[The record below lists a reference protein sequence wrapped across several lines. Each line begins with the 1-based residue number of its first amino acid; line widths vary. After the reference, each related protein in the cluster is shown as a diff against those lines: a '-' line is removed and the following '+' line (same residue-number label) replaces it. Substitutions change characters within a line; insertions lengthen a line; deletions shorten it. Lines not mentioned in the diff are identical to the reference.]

1 MAKDNYQRIVEKIA
15 EISGNTV
22 SGIEEKIEGK
32 KAKLSGF
39 ISKEGAAQIVASE
52 LGISFENE
60 KLKID
65 ELLPGMRKVNT
76 VGKIF
81 KMFPVRTFTTKK
93 GDESKVV
100 NFWIA
105 DDSSNIKVVLWDT
118 NLIKLIE
125 EGKIKEG
132 TSVEISNGS
141 MREGELHLGSFSE
154 IRPSGVTFEEIK
166 TEKTFKENKIVDLV
180 KGESVSVRAFVVQ
193 IFEPRF
199 FEVCSECGKKVE
211 KEMDSSVCKTHG
223 KVTLE
228 KRAVMTLVLDDGTDS
243 TRAVLFHEVI
253 KEAGI
258 SNLEDSEKLLSQ
270 KESLLGKEM
279 YFSGNVRSNNYF
291 NNIEIVTESVKD
303 VNLDEVIAELEK
315 SNQNG

>member
-1 MAKDNYQRIVEKIA
+1 MTKDNYQRIVEKIA
-15 EISGNTV
+15 ETSGNTV
-22 SGIEEKIEGK
+22 SDIEEKIEGK

-52 LGISFENE
+52 LGISFDNE

-76 VGKIF
+76 VGKVF
-81 KMFPVRTFTTKK
+81 RMFPVRTFTTKK

-105 DDSSNIKVVLWDT
+105 DESSNIKVVLWDT

-141 MREGELHLGSFSE
+141 MREEELHLGSFSE
-154 IRPSGVTFEEIK
+154 VRPSEATFDEIK
-166 TEKTFKENKIVDLV
+166 TEKTFKEKKISDLA
-180 KGESVSVRAFVVQ
+180 KGESASVRAFIVQ
-193 IFEPRF
+193 VFEPRF

-211 KEMDSSVCKTHG
+211 KEGDSSVCKTHG
-223 KVTLE
+223 KVAPE
-228 KRAVMTLVLDDGTDS
+228 KRAVMTLVLDDGSDS

-253 KEAGI
+253 RDAGLT
-258 SNLEDSEKLLSQ
+258 NLEDPEKLLSQ
-270 KESLLGKEM
+270 KQGLLGKEM
-279 YFSGNVRSNNYF
+279 VFSGNVRLNNYF
-291 NNIEIVTESVKD
+291 NNMEIVTESVND
-303 VNLDEVIAELEK
+303 VNPDEIIAELEK
-315 SNQNG
+315 SN